1 MNNATFVNLYHSNIK
16 VAFILGEEM
25 LTIAKLVIFLRFDTD
40 GSLLQEFI
48 WKQIVKLLDS
58 RINITM
64 FAKLENKE

>member
-1 MNNATFVNLYHSNIK
+1 
-16 VAFILGEEM
+16 M

-40 GSLLQEFI
+40 GSFLQEFI

-58 RINITM
+58 QINITI